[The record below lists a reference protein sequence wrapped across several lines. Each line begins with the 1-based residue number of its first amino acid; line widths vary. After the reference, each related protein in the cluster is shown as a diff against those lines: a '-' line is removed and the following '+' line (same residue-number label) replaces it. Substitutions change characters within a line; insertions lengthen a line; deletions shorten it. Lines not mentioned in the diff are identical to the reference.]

1 MFQIPGWAEAWQV
14 RGPKSRLWRVT
25 GSNKVAEER
34 MDFVGLLS
42 RNWLF

>member
-1 MFQIPGWAEAWQV
+1 MFQILGWAEAWKT
-14 RGPKSRLWRVT
+14 RGPKSRLWHGT
-25 GSNKVAEER
+25 GGNKVAEER